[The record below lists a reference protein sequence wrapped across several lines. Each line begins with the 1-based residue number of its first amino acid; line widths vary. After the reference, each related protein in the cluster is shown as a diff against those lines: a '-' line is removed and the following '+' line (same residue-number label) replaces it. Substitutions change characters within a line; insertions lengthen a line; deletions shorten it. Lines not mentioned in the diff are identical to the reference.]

1 VLNSYTSTSL
11 KEKIAYKFMFRG
23 LKNDDVSVL
32 YEISNLDE
40 KGFNYFK
47 LDNKEYAMYPHEDE
61 VLLVNGLPFKI
72 LDISEKQHENGF

>member
-1 VLNSYTSTSL
+1 
-11 KEKIAYKFMFRG
+11 MFKG

-72 LDISEKQHENGF
+72 LEI

>member
-1 VLNSYTSTSL
+1 MLNSYTSTSL

-47 LDNKEYAMYPHEDE
+47 LDNKEYAMFQKEDE
-61 VLLVNGLPFKI
+61 VLLVTGLPFKI
-72 LDISEKQHENGF
+72 LDIIEKQHENGL